1 MSNHN
6 PFLKEE
12 YQSRINRVMDFV
24 EDHLDQELSVE
35 RLAQIAN
42 FSSFHFHRIFRA
54 MVGEPLMQFILRL
67 RLEKAATQLLY
78 HPKKSI
84 TEIALDCGFS
94 SSATFARAFK
104 DKFQCTAS
112 TYRNQEFDQNSK
124 NRKTDRKF
132 DQASGNWRKAP
143 KTYSIYLAGEFFH
156 QKWNIMVDNKI
167 KAQVEVKTLPE
178 ITVAYVRHV
187 GPYKGN
193 EKLFEGLFEKIMRW
207 AGPRGLIK
215 FPETMMMSI
224 YHDNPDI
231 TDEEKLRISVGISVP
246 KNTEVDGEIGKMILP
261 AGEYA
266 IARFEIDA
274 DEYESA
280 WDAVYGGWLP
290 ESGYQPADS
299 PCFEWYHND
308 PKQHPEGKHVLD
320 ICIPVKPL

>member
-6 PFLKEE
+6 PYLKEE
-12 YQSRINRVMDFV
+12 YRARINRVMDFI
-24 EDHLDQELSVE
+24 EKNLDQDLSLNQ
-35 RLAQIAN
+35 LAQVAN
-42 FSSFHFHRIFRA
+42 FSPFHFHRIFRA
-54 MVGEPLMQFILRL
+54 MVGEPLMQFILRI
-67 RLEKAATQLLY
+67 RLEKAATQLLF

-104 DKFQCTAS
+104 DKFLCSAS
-112 TYRNQEFDQNSK
+112 DYRKKQNSK
-124 NRKTDRKF
+124 NRKTDSKN
-132 DQASGNWRKAP
+132 DQLDGNPRKA
-143 KTYSIYLAGEFFH
+143 TNHYSVYLAGEFFN

-193 EKLFEGLFEKIMRW
+193 EQLFGSLFEKIMRW

-215 FPETMMMSI
+215 FPETMTLSI
-224 YHDNPDI
+224 YHDNPDV
-231 TDEEKLRISVGISVP
+231 TNEEKLRLSVGISVP
-246 KNTEVDGEIGKMILP
+246 KETEVEGEIGKMILP

-266 IARFEIDA
+266 IARVEINA
-274 DEYESA
+274 DEYEAA

-299 PCFEWYHND
+299 LCFEWYHND